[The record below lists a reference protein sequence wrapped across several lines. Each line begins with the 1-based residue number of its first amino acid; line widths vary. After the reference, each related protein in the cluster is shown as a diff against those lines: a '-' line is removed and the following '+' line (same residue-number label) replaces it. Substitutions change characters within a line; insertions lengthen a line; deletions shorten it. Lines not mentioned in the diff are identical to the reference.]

1 MNKPEQL
8 RLAADIIEKG
18 LEWEARC
25 VDPKCPK
32 ADCKQWQ
39 KANSELLNII
49 SAQMEHEIR
58 IKPTDPHPNRKEVEE
73 GIRQGKRWQFKHK
86 SEPDTDTEWRSNGRH
101 TPQWDKASDY
111 RLAPETK
118 KVPLGPKD
126 IQPGS
131 VLGHPDW
138 ANGEWMMIIGN
149 GARTMIGY
157 INGNQVCL
165 SYEQF
170 MEQGYLI
177 SRDFGKTW
185 HPCEKDEPSA

>member
-49 SAQMEHEIR
+49 SAQME
-58 IKPTDPHPNRKEVEE
+58 
-73 GIRQGKRWQFKHK
+73 
-86 SEPDTDTEWRSNGRH
+86 
-101 TPQWDKASDY
+101 
-111 RLAPETK
+111 
-118 KVPLGPKD
+118 
-126 IQPGS
+126 
-131 VLGHPDW
+131 
-138 ANGEWMMIIGN
+138 
-149 GARTMIGY
+149 
-157 INGNQVCL
+157 
-165 SYEQF
+165 
-170 MEQGYLI
+170 QGYLI